1 MSSWI
6 SFSGKA
12 LSILSIVL
20 ISISGCGP
28 TRNPAVTAGND
39 SPAAE
44 GKLLIAVLPLQNIS
58 SNPVP
63 LQDIR
68 QWLLNDFMAKGF
80 NLLGD
85 EALES
90 FMAKHRMRYL
100 GGITKD
106 LARDLKG
113 ETGADA
119 VLITSVELYS
129 ETPPPKI
136 SLSSRLVS
144 TGNNP
149 EILWMDGVGL
159 AGDDSIGPLEL
170 SLIEDPVKLSLKA
183 VRQLSVSLA
192 QCLSKRQE
200 KIVGP
205 EGSIRFWPQI
215 FYLSPVLDPAIQY
228 TVAVVPFFNLSGRR
242 FAGEFMA
249 DHFIRELLPVE
260 NFTFIEPGVVR
271 QTLLHLRIIMDDGI
285 SMADARAL
293 FAILDADLIL
303 AGKVFDYQDYQG
315 SVGRPVVDFSALLLE
330 KKSQEVVWSCQS
342 HHVGDDGVFFFDWGK
357 INTAHRM
364 ASDMVASALETLA
377 E

>member
-20 ISISGCGP
+20 ISLSGCGP
-28 TRNPAVTAGND
+28 AKNLAITAGND
-39 SPAAE
+39 SLAAE
-44 GKLLIAVLPLQNIS
+44 GKVLIAVLPLQNIS
-58 SNPVP
+58 STQAP
-63 LQDIR
+63 LKDIR
-68 QWLLNDFMAKGF
+68 QWLMNDFMTKGLH
-80 NLLGD
+80 LLED
-85 EALES
+85 EALER
-90 FMAKHRMRYL
+90 FMVKHRMRYL
-100 GGITKD
+100 GGVTKD

-119 VLITSVELYS
+119 VLITSLELYS

-136 SLSSRLVS
+136 ALTSRLVS
-144 TGNNP
+144 TGNKP

-170 SLIEDPVKLSLKA
+170 YLIQDPVKLSLKA

-192 QCLSKRQE
+192 QYLSNRQG
-200 KIVGP
+200 KIAGLA
-205 EGSIRFWPQI
+205 GSIRFWPQI
-215 FYLSPVLDPAIQY
+215 FYLSPVLDPKIKY

-249 DHFIRELLPVE
+249 DHFIRGLLPAE
-260 NFTFIEPGVVR
+260 NFTFIEPGIVR
-271 QTLLHLRIIMDDGI
+271 QTLLHLRIIMNDGI

-293 FAILDADLIL
+293 FATLDADLIL

-315 SVGRPVVDFSALLLE
+315 AVGRPVVDFTALLIE
-330 KKSQEVVWSCQS
+330 RKSQEVVWSCQS
-342 HHVGDDGVFFFDWGK
+342 QHVGDDGVFFFDWGK
-357 INTAHRM
+357 INTAYRM
-364 ASDMVASALETLA
+364 ADDMVASALETLVK
-377 E
+377 